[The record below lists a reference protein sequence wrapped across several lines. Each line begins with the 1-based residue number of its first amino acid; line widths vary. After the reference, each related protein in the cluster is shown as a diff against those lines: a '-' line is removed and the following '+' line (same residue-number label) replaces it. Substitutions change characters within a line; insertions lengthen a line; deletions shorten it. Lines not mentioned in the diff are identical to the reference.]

1 MNNFLDRVEK
11 NCIGD
16 RFAIVGFFRFG
27 EKLRW
32 AWNRVTIL

>member
-1 MNNFLDRVEK
+1 VNDFFAKAK

-32 AWNRVTIL
+32 A